1 MLVRLLQ
8 RANPWALIALIIVIA
23 TRIYYVRELMAALV
37 IFLVLFMAGTTIV
50 LIVCLLSLVAER
62 LLAWIERGVA
72 YSLRW
77 AIDVQ
82 KGLLARQRSKL
93 SYSIVALAL
102 QDPQALPESSDNRS
116 RREQDGRYSA

>member
-23 TRIYYVRELMAALV
+23 TRIYYARELMAALV
-37 IFLVLFMAGTTIV
+37 IFLVLFMAGTAIV
-50 LIVCLLSLVAER
+50 LIVCLFSLVAER
-62 LLAWIERGVA
+62 LVAWIERGVA

-93 SYSIVALAL
+93 SYSIFALAL

-116 RREQDGRYSA
+116 RR